1 MTYNVFSGT
10 LNLTQCS
17 MFLCTVTHFSAAEK
31 DRGVKFACML
41 AYYPVRSSLLLVN
54 FGSRGVT
61 AAALLWG

>member
-1 MTYNVFSGT
+1 M
-10 LNLTQCS
+10 
-17 MFLCTVTHFSAAEK
+17 VTHFSAAEK
-31 DRGVKFACML
+31 DWGVKLACML